1 MKLVPRDLQADSS
14 NLPPSAII
22 LLLLKLLTFPLTY
35 CTESF
40 GLWYISF
47 FPLSPQFTVIQTKKN
62 SLSIEN
68 YLIITSILLS
78 SPFAALRKF
87 FGHCPSH
94 SASQTL
100 VCMKSPRVLIKN
112 AYL

>member
-22 LLLLKLLTFPLTY
+22 WLLLKLLTFPLTY

-47 FPLSPQFTVIQTKKN
+47 SSIYSHSNQKN
-62 SLSIEN
+62 SLNIEN

-112 AYL
+112 ADL